1 MCIGL
6 SQQSKSF
13 NWNICECFL
22 HQLANSNTEVV
33 LAVKVSFSSV
43 PAERMQIVGS
53 LAEFFMQIGHAGR
66 VASLYSKGIVSLVLG
81 PDEEAPFW
89 KSDAW

>member
-1 MCIGL
+1 ML
-6 SQQSKSF
+6 FTPVSKQQHRSGPG
-13 NWNICECFL
+13 
-22 HQLANSNTEVV
+22 
-33 LAVKVSFSSV
+33 VKVSFSSV

-66 VASLYSKGIVSLVLG
+66 VASLYSKGIVSPVLG